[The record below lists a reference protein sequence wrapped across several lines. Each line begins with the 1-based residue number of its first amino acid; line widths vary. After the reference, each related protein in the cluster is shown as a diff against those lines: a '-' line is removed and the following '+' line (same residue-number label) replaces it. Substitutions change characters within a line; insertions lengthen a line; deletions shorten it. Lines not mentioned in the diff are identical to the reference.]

1 MLLHLL
7 LFNYLQQFP
16 LYSIK
21 ELKMK
26 DKKNLKAM
34 LVNIHPHKWLL
45 TFVMVMVISFQVQAQ
60 TWSLEQCIDTAQ
72 VHNKSIQISRNNMVI
87 GEQKQKEA
95 RSNLIP
101 KVNMVADY
109 KYFIDLPYQL
119 MPMSTFNPTAPEG
132 QFREAQFG
140 VPHNMSAAIQVA
152 LPLYNSKIYGGIRTL
167 KIGAEISELQ
177 YRKTEEQVYFYIS
190 NLYYNAQILD
200 HQLAFIDSNIVNTTK
215 LLENLQ
221 LLHQQL
227 MIKGTDVKK
236 VELQLEQLKTQKEI
250 IANNAEQVMNALKF
264 SMGKTINE
272 KIQIETLIQFKSIR
286 EYSNQPT
293 VDLQIANT
301 HSRLLSS
308 ELKTLKNSRLPS
320 VSLYGSYGQTGFGY
334 DKQPNDFLKF
344 FPTSFA
350 GVQLAYPLFNGT
362 VTYRK
367 INQKKMEI
375 ENSQLQ
381 ISLVTDKN
389 NMLIE
394 NANRRRTVT
403 QKTIANTLSQINL
416 AQTVYEQT
424 SLQQKEGTAN
434 LTDVLLADNTLR
446 EAQQSYLSAIVEYL
460 KADLELK
467 QLTGNISIKN

>member
-1 MLLHLL
+1 
-7 LFNYLQQFP
+7 
-16 LYSIK
+16 
-21 ELKMK
+21 MK
-26 DKKNLKAM
+26 DKKNLNVE
-34 LVNIHPHKWLL
+34 LVNIHTPKWLL
-45 TFVMVMVISFQVQAQ
+45 SFVMVMVITFQGQAQ

-72 VHNKSIQISRNNMVI
+72 IHNKSLQIGRNNMTI

-95 RSNLIP
+95 TANLFP
-101 KVNMVADY
+101 KVNVVGDY
-109 KYFIDLPYQL
+109 KYFTDLPYQL

-152 LPLYNSKIYGGIRTL
+152 LPLYNPQIYGGIRTT
-167 KIGAEISELQ
+167 KIAAEITELQ
-177 YRKTEEQVYFYIS
+177 YKKNEEQVFFEIS
-190 NLYYNAQILD
+190 NLYYNIQILQ
-200 HQLAFIDSNIVNTTK
+200 HQLAFVDSNIVNTAK

-236 VELQLEQLKTQKEI
+236 VELQLEQLKTQKDI
-250 IANNAEQVMNALKF
+250 IANNAEQVLNALKL
-264 SMGKTINE
+264 SMGKPSTLN
-272 KIQIETLIQFKSIR
+272 IQIETDIQFNIN
-286 EYSNQPT
+286 EYTNSTT
-293 VDLQIANT
+293 VDLQLIN
-301 HSRLLSS
+301 SQKSLLNS

-334 DKQPNDFLKF
+334 DKKPNDFLKF
-344 FPTSFA
+344 FPSSFV
-350 GVQLAYPLFNGT
+350 GLQLSYPLFNGT

-367 INQKKMEI
+367 INQKKIEI
-375 ENSQLQ
+375 QNSQLQ
-381 ISLVTDKN
+381 ISLATDQN

-394 NANRRRTVT
+394 NANRRRAVT
-403 QKTIANTLSQINL
+403 QKTIANTLSQIDL
-416 AQTVYEQT
+416 ARTVYEQT

-446 EAQQSYLSAIVEYL
+446 EAQQNYLSAIVEYL

-467 QLTGNISIKN
+467 KLTGNINK